1 MILLRLLAA
10 VLVALAV
17 GTTLLGRRSP
27 SLGGCDGLGGLALA
41 LALGIQTALLVLL
54 GFGPLGLPW
63 TPLTLGLVAALG
75 LSGGLARSWLVRA
88 KETGARADLREGRS
102 EPVAVRREAG
112 GAWTWAVRLVL
123 FGALGLFLWKLAAAP
138 LWSWDHYAMWG
149 VKAKRMVE
157 DGRLDLQFL
166 SLPTLIYSRPG
177 LPLGVPAL
185 WRFLSLGGEPGVLVF
200 KAAQALLA
208 LALAA
213 VVRAGVRQVGAPT
226 AAADTLAALLA
237 ISPLFWD
244 TVGLGLADLPLAFWA
259 ASGLLLGLRA
269 LGQPPAGA
277 ASWIRCG
284 FLLGFLPWIKE
295 EGGPLCLLLVAALAL
310 LGPRAGR
317 GRRILQLAAPA
328 LALGLLARLYAG
340 WLLPKGYSFFD
351 GDWAGRGLDRLSR
364 LPAILGHLLVQL
376 GGPSWAGLWLL
387 FGAGLIVALWRR
399 NRTALV
405 LFAVIS
411 AQLAIYVG
419 VLAVA
424 GPDPLDHLKASA
436 LRFAS
441 VLVPLG
447 LIAVG
452 SLLVQ
457 DHPQPAGAAEQ
468 VLPLTNRVLQ

>member
-1 MILLRLLAA
+1 VILLRLLAA

-17 GTTLLGRRSP
+17 GTALLGRRFPRLNESGR
-27 SLGGCDGLGGLALA
+27 LGGLGGLGVA

-54 GFGPLGLPW
+54 GLGPLGLPW
-63 TPLTLGLVAALG
+63 TPLTLGLLAGAG
-75 LSGGLARSWLVRA
+75 LAGGLAGRIA
-88 KETGARADLREGRS
+88 GARGDSREGRG
-102 EPVAVRREAG
+102 EPATARPEEAG
-112 GAWTWAVRLVL
+112 GAWTWAARLVL

-185 WRFLSLGGEPGVLVF
+185 WRFLSLGAEPGVLVF

-208 LALAA
+208 LGLAA
-213 VVRAGVRQVGAPT
+213 VVRAGVRQVGAPA

-237 ISPLFWD
+237 VSPLFWD

-269 LGQPPAGA
+269 LSHPPSGA
-277 ASWIRCG
+277 ATWIRCG

-295 EGGPLCLLLVAALAL
+295 EGGPLCLLLVTALAL

-317 GRRILQLAAPA
+317 GHRVLRLAAPA
-328 LALGLLARLYAG
+328 LALGLLARLYVG
-340 WLLPKGYSFFD
+340 WFLPKGYSFFD
-351 GDWAGRGLDRLSR
+351 GDWAGRGVERLSR
-364 LPAILGHLLVQL
+364 LPAILGHLLAQL
-376 GGPSWAGLWLL
+376 GGPSWVGLWLL
-387 FGAGLIVALWRR
+387 FGAGLIAALVRR

-419 VLAVA
+419 VLVVA

-452 SLLVQ
+452 SLLAE
-457 DHPQPAGAAEQ
+457 DPPARTGTSGECC
-468 VLPLTNRVLQ
+468 P